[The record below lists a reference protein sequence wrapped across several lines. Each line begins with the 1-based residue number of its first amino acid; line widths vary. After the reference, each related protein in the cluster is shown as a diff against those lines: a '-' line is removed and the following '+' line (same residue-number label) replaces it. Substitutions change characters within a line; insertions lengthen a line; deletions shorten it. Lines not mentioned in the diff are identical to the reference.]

1 MDISL
6 NSNFHES
13 FMYYQRNVRDYGD
26 NVHEYNQNM
35 ATYLALLSNHVL
47 SSTNTRRPIRNTH
60 RNTLN
65 SVWSNYLG
73 THDRH
78 YEPRREFNTNNVLYE
93 PVVVRPNSLQI
104 ENATEYIQFTNE
116 LPHSA
121 CPISLEAFQEGER
134 VCRIIHCGHIFKEGG
149 IREWFQRNVRCPV
162 CRYDIRTY
170 VRPVNYR
177 EDEEESVGGQ
187 EETEFDDV
195 IRELNEELNQD
206 SRTEP
211 TPSTSSATTATAST
225 SPITNIL
232 ATAVRSFINNELRYL
247 PENSPFNELIYT
259 FDIPIDISGGRY
271 RI

>member
-1 MDISL
+1 
-6 NSNFHES
+6 
-13 FMYYQRNVRDYGD
+13 MYYQRNVRDYGD

-35 ATYLALLSNHVL
+35 ATYLALLSNHVS

-73 THDRH
+73 TYDRH
-78 YEPRREFNTNNVLYE
+78 YEPRREFNMNNVLYE

-116 LPHSA
+116 LTHNA
-121 CPISLEAFQEGER
+121 CPITLEPFQEGER
-134 VCRIIHCGHIFKEGG
+134 VCRIIHCGHIFKESG

-170 VRPVNYR
+170 VRPVNSR
-177 EDEEESVGGQ
+177 EDEGESVGGQ

-206 SRTEP
+206 LNGSRTEP
-211 TPSTSSATTATAST
+211 TPSTSSATTASAST
-225 SPITNIL
+225 STSPLTNIL
-232 ATAVRSFINNELRYL
+232 ATAVRSFINNELQYL